1 MNELDALSLRD
12 TDNAR
17 IGTTELGCF
26 QLKRIIGR
34 GSFGTSYLADQVG
47 FDREAVV
54 KIAHAALFDSQNAE
68 LVRRRFAEEL
78 RAATRVEHP
87 NLVTLYT
94 AGETSDALP
103 VIAMEFVPGRPFA
116 DLLAASRNGL
126 PTELLQPAFAQLG
139 SAVAALHDAGVVHRD
154 LSPNNVMLDTGP
166 PIKTKVLDFGVAK
179 LRGRPRMTYGAVGT
193 PRYMAP
199 EQVIG
204 RAVPASDI
212 FAMGA
217 ILWWALTGQEYRNDA
232 LTLEDLH
239 HVALAGAPRPDPREI
254 SPDIPVGV
262 AALVGQMVAHIESER
277 PTALEFCARWR
288 SLAPDLHDRPQA
300 TRSPIPPPPPIP
312 GGSNS
317 GSTVV
322 PEHSRSSARPTTG
335 HGSGPRVLLVDGN
348 SITQHLMAG
357 CLRRAGCR
365 VRSAADPRDAT
376 RSESPAFDMVVLSS
390 ELADADPLDV
400 AAYLHECHPNVWIV
414 LAGPAPDPAR
424 ADAVGLRASIG
435 VPHGFERLTTLVD
448 ELATELA
455 LRNSAKGRDGAIDR
469 TALEHLHRDDPHVV
483 CEAIE
488 LFLGQAPES
497 LAHIEDAQQHHD
509 VATIRQQC
517 RSLSTGA
524 RALGAN
530 HLARLAHA
538 LGELVQDGDLESVSG
553 FVSEMEREY
562 GLVFRALMEVH
573 SSATTTTDRSAR

>member
-1 MNELDALSLRD
+1 MEELNAASLYRAD
-12 TDNAR
+12 DAR

-26 QLKRIIGR
+26 RLRQIIGR
-34 GSFGTSYLADQVG
+34 GSFGTSFLADQVG
-47 FDREAVV
+47 FDREAVI
-54 KIAHAALFDSQNAE
+54 KIAHAALFESRDAD
-68 LVRRRFAEEL
+68 LIRRRFAEEL
-78 RAATRVEHP
+78 RAATRVQHP

-103 VIAMEFVPGRPFA
+103 VIAMEFVPGRPLG
-116 DLLAASRNGL
+116 DLLAASRDGL
-126 PTELLQPAFAQLG
+126 SATLLQPAFAQLG

-154 LSPNNVMLDTGP
+154 LSPNNVVLDTGP
-166 PIKTKVLDFGVAK
+166 PIKIKVLDFGVAK
-179 LRGRPRMTYGAVGT
+179 VRGRPRMTYGAVGT

-239 HVALAGAPRPDPREI
+239 HVALAGTPRPDPREI
-254 SPDIPVGV
+254 SPDIPVDV
-262 AALVGQMVAHIESER
+262 AALVGQMVAHVESER
-277 PTALEFCARWR
+277 PTAQEFCARWR
-288 SLAPDLHDRPQA
+288 SVAPQLRPGGPS
-300 TRSPIPPPPPIP
+300 TRRLPPPPSIP
-312 GGSNS
+312 SANTS
-317 GSTVV
+317 GSSIAIER
-322 PEHSRSSARPTTG
+322 PGAAPRSATAR
-335 HGSGPRVLLVDGN
+335 GSGPRVLLVDGN

-365 VRSAADPRDAT
+365 VRSTGDPRDAT
-376 RSESPAFDMVVLSS
+376 RSESPTFDMVVLSS

-400 AAYLHECHPNVWIV
+400 AQYLHECHPTVWIV
-414 LAGPAPDPAR
+414 LAGPAPDPTR
-424 ADAVGLRASIG
+424 ADAAGVRASVG
-435 VPHGFERLTTLVD
+435 VPHGFERLTALVD
-448 ELATELA
+448 ELTSELA
-455 LRNSAKGRDGAIDR
+455 LRNSATGREGAIDR

-483 CEAIE
+483 REAIE
-488 LFLGQAPES
+488 LFLGQTPES
-497 LAHIEDAQQHHD
+497 LARIDDAHQQHD
-509 VATIRQQC
+509 IAAIRQQC

-538 LGELVQDGDLESVSG
+538 LGELVEDGDLAPVSG

-562 GLVFRALMEVH
+562 GLVFRALMDVH
-573 SSATTTTDRSAR
+573 SSASTTTQQSVR